1 MAFSSISFT
10 ANSSANSGK
19 DYAYSFGAIAHD
31 TDNIKV
37 LIGGTNLTS
46 SQYSVVQGT
55 VTLNSAP
62 GAGSAPFN
70 TALSASNVLKIYR
83 QTNRTTAEVVF
94 SANSV
99 IQDED
104 LNTATDQGRFLA
116 LEAVDRANESIAI
129 DDTDAS
135 RYNVQ
140 IDGASKRIFG
150 VATPTN
156 DLDAVNKAYSDT
168 NVTLAEGY
176 KNNADTYRNDA
187 LDSKDTAVDY
197 ATRTGAV
204 VRVFDG
210 ATGNSSDSSPADQS
224 GVYSAKEHAIGDL
237 TASGGSAKAWAID
250 SSSPDGSSE
259 KSAKTLA
266 AEAATSASNASSSAS
281 AAATSASEADAASLT
296 NSIVF
301 SIALG

>member
-19 DYAYSFGAIAHD
+19 DYAYSFGAIAHN

-62 GAGSAPFN
+62 GAGSAPFDA
-70 TALSASNVLKIYR
+70 ALSSSNVLKIYR

-168 NVTLAEGY
+168 NVNLAATSAT
-176 KNNADTYRNDA
+176 NAANSA
-187 LDSKDTAVDY
+187 TAAASS
-197 ATRTGAV
+197 ATASANSASTSSTQ
-204 VRVFDG
+204 
-210 ATGNSSDSSPADQS
+210 ATNSSNSATTSS
-224 GVYSAKEHAIGDL
+224 EW
-237 TASGGSAKAWAID
+237 ASKTNGQVASTDYSAKAWSIGGTGVTDTAGKGAAKEWATAAED
-250 SSSPDGSSE
+250 DLVDGSE
-259 KSAKTLA
+259 YSAKHY
-266 AEAATSASNASSSAS
+266 SAKASAS
-281 AAATSASEADAASLT
+281 ATEADAASLT